1 MDDLRIEHHWENL
14 MLEFGKAL
22 NVGLKRQGKKNQ
34 DALKIIDPLTKDP
47 LLVVADGMG
56 GFKGGREASQIVIK
70 TLTRG
75 YRHSDEDEPLRNVLV
90 NAILSAHQKIIQRSK
105 TDAALAK
112 MGSTVACVVV
122 DEDQEK
128 LTVANVG
135 DTRVYLIHSNE
146 VKRISHDHSE
156 VAELERKGVLNP
168 VEAQNYIRKNVLT
181 MSLAAHR
188 PPEKV
193 KPFVDEVDFPKGS
206 LVLLCSDG
214 LWGSVP
220 DHLIQLTALE
230 YKPKEAVEKL
240 VEFANT
246 SGGPDNISILIAR
259 RRGEWREYRK
269 KITASMDDT
278 L

>member
-1 MDDLRIEHHWENL
+1 

-22 NVGLKRQGKKNQ
+22 DVGIKRRGKKNQ
-34 DALKIIDPLTKDP
+34 DALQIVGRLTKKP

-56 GFKGGREASQIVIK
+56 GFNGGREASQIVIK
-70 TLTRG
+70 TLKRA
-75 YRHSDEDEPLRNVLV
+75 YKRSKPQDDPSQMLN
-90 NAILSAHQKIIQRSK
+90 NAILDAHQKIIKHSK
-105 TDAALAK
+105 TSEALAK

-122 DEDQEK
+122 DEANAQ
-128 LTVANVG
+128 LIIANVG
-135 DTRVYLIHSNE
+135 DTRIYLVSPGEIRL
-146 VKRISHDHSE
+146 VSHDHSE

-188 PPEKV
+188 PPETV
-193 KPFVDEVDFPKGS
+193 KPYITQVPFPPGS

-220 DHLIQLTALE
+220 DHLICLAALE
-230 YKPKEAVEKL
+230 YSSKEAARKL

-246 SGGPDNISILIAR
+246 SGGPDNISVLIAR
-259 RRGEWREYRK
+259 RKGEWQAYQEHYA
-269 KITASMDDT
+269 TSMDDT

>member
-1 MDDLRIEHHWENL
+1 

-34 DALKIIDPLTKDP
+34 DALKIINPLTRNP

-56 GFKGGREASQIVIK
+56 GFNGGREASQIVIQ
-70 TLTRG
+70 TLTKA
-75 YRHSDEDEPLRNVLV
+75 YRHSGKDDSIRDVLV
-90 NAILSAHQKIIQRSK
+90 NAILDAHQKIIKRSR
-105 TDAALAK
+105 TDESLAK

-122 DEDQEK
+122 DEDHEK

-135 DTRVYLIHSNE
+135 DTRVYLINE
-146 VKRISHDHSE
+146 KKIDLISHDHSE

-168 VEAQNYIRKNVLT
+168 VEAQNYIRKNILT

-188 PPEKV
+188 PAETV
-193 KPFVDEVDFPKGS
+193 KPFVDEVNFPKGS

-230 YKPKEAVEKL
+230 YKPKEAVDKL

-259 RRGEWREYRK
+259 RRGEWRAYREEYATSK
-269 KITASMDDT
+269 DDT